1 MANSESYSA
10 LWRSA
15 QNDVVPNHKDFPQW
29 FTMLVEVLNGGKTPT
44 NVTIDVEIMEE
55 TVNFKYKDTGYGSN
69 FESMQDRFFT
79 WASTVSVNG
88 DSIYGHGTKK
98 FLAKS
103 GDYDTLDFIIR
114 TRAKGEKKINEW
126 VGPYQGTKTKHDVR
140 DADDLP
146 YFPKHGFELE
156 FTMDINRLG
165 PLNTKQAAFNAIKEI
180 ICARKKQET
189 LDSIHY
195 NVTVQDYVIT
205 PEIQA
210 RADELKITV
219 EDFFCTDDELVQP
232 ISEDSVEDEWQSL
245 ETVLAEH
252 GKLLLDTT
260 VELVPGMTRLR
271 YKSYTTLLMEQVPGF
286 PVYGRMG
293 GGVSTRVHAF
303 NQNTMIEAHPWWD
316 LMDVKVHP
324 GKWHRIDFAYFE
336 AIDPKNEDHVKAL
349 PQPATTKVA
358 YGYESPAW
366 KMFVEKVHAI
376 YAENTAALA
385 LTPKETLKAAAA
397 AAAAAADAEASDD
410 GSSGGPVNGGGGGG
424 GGGPVNGTV
433 DVVGIDPSEFKKA
446 AMDNLF
452 KNLKT
457 QGKEPRKFQ
466 LPKWYSCEDLI
477 VYNEANGKAKVIFY
491 RNRQKG
497 DISDDLEKAYVA
509 LSRFMNECHVTAANV
524 EMLFCLELKKG
535 GAARKAEFET
545 VKAKM
550 APTIYPNIGVIN
562 LRQVKDLV
570 A

>member
-44 NVTIDVEIMEE
+44 NVNINLEIMEE
-55 TVNFKYKDTGYGSN
+55 TVNFKYMDTGYGSN

-79 WASTVSVNG
+79 WASTQSVSG

-103 GDYDTLDFIIR
+103 GDYDTLEFTIR
-114 TRAKGEKKINEW
+114 SRAKGEKKINEW
-126 VGPYQGTKTKHDVR
+126 VGPYKGTKTKHDIR
-140 DADDLP
+140 SSEELP
-146 YFPKHGFELE
+146 DFPKHGFELE

-180 ICARKKQET
+180 ICTRKKQET

-205 PEIQA
+205 PEIEA
-210 RADELKITV
+210 RAHELKITV
-219 EDFFCTDDELVQP
+219 EDLFDTDDDLVQP
-232 ISEDSVEDEWQSL
+232 ISEDSIEDEWQSL

-252 GKLLLDTT
+252 GALLLDTT
-260 VELVPGMTRLR
+260 VDLVPGKTRLR

-366 KMFVEKVHAI
+366 KMFVEKVHTI
-376 YAENTAALA
+376 YAQNTASLA

-397 AAAAAADAEASDD
+397 AAAAEAAAEAAATGDD
-410 GSSGGPVNGGGGGG
+410 GSSGGVPLPRDADGDGEAS
-424 GGGPVNGTV
+424 
-433 DVVGIDPSEFKKA
+433 VVGVDPSEFKKA
-446 AMDNLF
+446 AMDKLF
-452 KNLKT
+452 KKLKN

-477 VYNEANGKAKVIFY
+477 VYTEADGKMKVIFY

-497 DISDDLEKAYVA
+497 DISDDLEKAYVS
-509 LSRFMNECHVTAANV
+509 LSRFMNECHVAAANV
-524 EMLFCLELKKG
+524 EMLFCLEAKKG
-535 GAARKAEFET
+535 GDKRKAEFDT
-545 VKAKM
+545 VKVKM
-550 APTIYPNIGVIN
+550 AQAIYPNIGLIN
-562 LRQVKDLV
+562 FRLVKDLV

>member
-44 NVTIDVEIMEE
+44 NVNINLEIMEE
-55 TVNFKYKDTGYGSN
+55 TVNFKYLDTGYGSN

-79 WASTVSVNG
+79 WASTQSVSG

-103 GDYDTLDFIIR
+103 GDYDTLEFTIR
-114 TRAKGEKKINEW
+114 SRAKGEKKINEW
-126 VGPYQGTKTKHDVR
+126 VGPYKGTKTKHDIR
-140 DADDLP
+140 SSEELP
-146 YFPKHGFELE
+146 DFPKHGFELE

-180 ICARKKQET
+180 ICTRKKQET

-205 PEIQA
+205 PEIEA
-210 RADELKITV
+210 RAHELKITV
-219 EDFFCTDDELVQP
+219 EDLFDTDDDLVQP
-232 ISEDSVEDEWQSL
+232 ISEDSIDDEWQSL

-252 GKLLLDTT
+252 GALLLDTT
-260 VELVPGMTRLR
+260 VDLVPGKTRLR

-366 KMFVEKVHAI
+366 KMFVEKVHTI
-376 YAENTAALA
+376 YAQNTAALA

-397 AAAAAADAEASDD
+397 AAAAEAAAEAAATGDD
-410 GSSGGPVNGGGGGG
+410 GSSGGVPLPRDADGDGEAS
-424 GGGPVNGTV
+424 
-433 DVVGIDPSEFKKA
+433 VVGVDPSEFKKA
-446 AMDNLF
+446 AMDKLF
-452 KNLKT
+452 KKLKN

-477 VYNEANGKAKVIFY
+477 VYTEADGKMKVIFY

-497 DISDDLEKAYVA
+497 DISDDLEKAYVS
-509 LSRFMNECHVTAANV
+509 LSRFMNECHVAAANV
-524 EMLFCLELKKG
+524 EMLFCLEAKKG
-535 GAARKAEFET
+535 GDKRKAEFDT
-545 VKAKM
+545 VKVKM
-550 APTIYPNIGVIN
+550 AQAIYPNIGLIN
-562 LRQVKDLV
+562 FRLVKDLV

>member
-44 NVTIDVEIMEE
+44 NVNINLEIMEE
-55 TVNFKYKDTGYGSN
+55 TVNFKYMDTGYGSN

-79 WASTVSVNG
+79 WASTQSVSG

-103 GDYDTLDFIIR
+103 GDYDTLEFTIR
-114 TRAKGEKKINEW
+114 SRAKGEKKINEW
-126 VGPYQGTKTKHDVR
+126 VGPYKGTKTKHDIR
-140 DADDLP
+140 SSEELP
-146 YFPKHGFELE
+146 DFPKHGFELE

-180 ICARKKQET
+180 ICTRKKQET

-205 PEIQA
+205 PEIEA
-210 RADELKITV
+210 RAHELKITV
-219 EDFFCTDDELVQP
+219 EDLFDTDDELVQP
-232 ISEDSVEDEWQSL
+232 ISEDSIDDEWQSL

-252 GKLLLDTT
+252 GALLLDTT
-260 VELVPGMTRLR
+260 VDLVPGKTRLR

-366 KMFVEKVHAI
+366 KMFVEKVHTI
-376 YAENTAALA
+376 YAQNTASLA

-397 AAAAAADAEASDD
+397 AAAAEAAAEAAATGDD
-410 GSSGGPVNGGGGGG
+410 GSSGGVPLPRDADGDGEAS
-424 GGGPVNGTV
+424 
-433 DVVGIDPSEFKKA
+433 VVGVDPSEFKKA
-446 AMDNLF
+446 AMDKLF
-452 KNLKT
+452 KKLKN

-477 VYNEANGKAKVIFY
+477 VYTEADGKMKVIFY

-497 DISDDLEKAYVA
+497 DISDDLEKAYVS
-509 LSRFMNECHVTAANV
+509 LSRFMNECHVAAANV
-524 EMLFCLELKKG
+524 EMLFCLEAKKG
-535 GAARKAEFET
+535 GDKRKAEFDT
-545 VKAKM
+545 VKVKM
-550 APTIYPNIGVIN
+550 AQAIYPNIGLIN
-562 LRQVKDLV
+562 FRLVKDLV